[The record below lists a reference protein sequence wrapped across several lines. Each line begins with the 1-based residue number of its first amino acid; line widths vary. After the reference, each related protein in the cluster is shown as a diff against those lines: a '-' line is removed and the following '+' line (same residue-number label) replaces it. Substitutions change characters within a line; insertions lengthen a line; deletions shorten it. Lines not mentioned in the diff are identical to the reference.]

1 MSIRTRI
8 AGAAVLL
15 VVAVA
20 LALSAA
26 VIVEVRAA
34 VDQRALD
41 EIETVSVSLRAV
53 AKTQV
58 GRVQSGRGPTQ
69 YRVLRSGGLPNPAG
83 LSARLTLREQE
94 LPLPIPGTLPSGLA
108 LPTDLA
114 DWAGAPAR
122 RVGSDDGDRWV
133 SVQEVRN
140 GALLVVAVDTR
151 FGDELVTGV
160 VRSVILVG
168 VIVVVMAGAAA
179 WATVRRELRPLESLA
194 DAADEIA
201 AGDLAHRAPDARPS
215 SEVGRVSVSVNR
227 MVDALARAVE
237 VEEASRVRAERF
249 AADAAHELRTP
260 TTAILGYA
268 QLGATQ
274 GPWPEERNTEM
285 WEAVVQQ
292 ATRLRDL
299 VEQLLE
305 IQRVADP
312 DTTLPTPE
320 WFDLTAFVGSVA
332 RDSMVIDPTH
342 PIRVESPGPCWI
354 NAPRTPIGQ
363 VVGNLVANVRAHT
376 PAGTEAAIDVV
387 SEPERIALVVTDNG
401 PGIPAEFRTQVFDR
415 LVRLPGTTA
424 PGSGLGLAI
433 VAANVGRLGGSVEF
447 EPPVSSAPGTGRETR
462 ESTGLSV
469 RVALPFRAQPAPPA
483 GTAIGI

>member
-58 GRVQSGRGPTQ
+58 GRVQSGRRPTE

-83 LSARLTLREQE
+83 LSARLTHRGQE
-94 LPLPIPGTLPSGLA
+94 LPLPIPGTLPSGLD
-108 LPTDLA
+108 LPMSLA
-114 DWAGAPAR
+114 DWAGVPAR

-133 SVQEVRN
+133 SVQEIRN
-140 GALLVVAVDTR
+140 GALLVVAVDAR
-151 FGDELVTGV
+151 FGDEVVADV
-160 VRSVILVG
+160 VRSV
-168 VIVVVMAGAAA
+168 VVVGIMVVLIAAAAA

-194 DAADEIA
+194 GAADAIA
-201 AGDLAHRAPDARPS
+201 AGDVARRAPDAPPT
-215 SEVGRVSVSVNR
+215 SEVGRVAASVNR
-227 MVDALARAVE
+227 MVDALAQAVGT
-237 VEEASRVRAERF
+237 EEASRVRAERF

-285 WEAVVQQ
+285 WEAVFQQ

-299 VEQLLE
+299 VEQLLAV
-305 IQRVADP
+305 QRLAD
-312 DTTLPTPE
+312 DDAELPAPE
-320 WFDLTAFVGSVA
+320 WFDLALLVESIA
-332 RDSMVIDPTH
+332 RDSAVIDPAH
-342 PIRVESPGPCWI
+342 PVRVESPDTCWI
-354 NAPRTPIGQ
+354 NAPRTSVAQ

-376 PAGTEAAIDVV
+376 PSGTDAVV
-387 SEPERIALVVTDNG
+387 EVDIEPERVVLVVSDNG
-401 PGIPAEFRTQVFDR
+401 PGIPVEFRDQVFDR

-433 VAANVGRLGGSVEF
+433 VAATVRRFGGNVEF
-447 EPPVSSAPGTGRETR
+447 ESPEATRTGARIASGARVRVVLPFVAQQSAPGPTT
-462 ESTGLSV
+462 
-469 RVALPFRAQPAPPA
+469 
-483 GTAIGI
+483 IGD